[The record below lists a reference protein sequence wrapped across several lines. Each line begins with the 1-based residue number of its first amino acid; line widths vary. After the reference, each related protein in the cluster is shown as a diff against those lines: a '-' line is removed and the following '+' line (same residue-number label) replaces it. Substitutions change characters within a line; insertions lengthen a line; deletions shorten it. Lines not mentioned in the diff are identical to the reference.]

1 MRTSKMAMDMD
12 RDIFMGMVMGIDMCI
27 DVDVDMDI
35 EARQAMHMRLSK
47 KFLGRS
53 CRHGCNEIRPTF

>member
-1 MRTSKMAMDMD
+1 MDKDIVMD
-12 RDIFMGMVMGIDMCI
+12 MVMGIDMDI

-35 EARQAMHMRLSK
+35 EAREANHMRLTRQ
-47 KFLGRS
+47 FLGRW

>member
-1 MRTSKMAMDMD
+1 MANHMDK
-12 RDIFMGMVMGIDMCI
+12 DIVMGMAMGIDMCI
-27 DVDVDMDI
+27 DVDVDVDI

>member
-1 MRTSKMAMDMD
+1 MAMDMD
-12 RDIFMGMVMGIDMCI
+12 KDIVMGMVMGIDMCI
-27 DVDVDMDI
+27 DVDADVDI